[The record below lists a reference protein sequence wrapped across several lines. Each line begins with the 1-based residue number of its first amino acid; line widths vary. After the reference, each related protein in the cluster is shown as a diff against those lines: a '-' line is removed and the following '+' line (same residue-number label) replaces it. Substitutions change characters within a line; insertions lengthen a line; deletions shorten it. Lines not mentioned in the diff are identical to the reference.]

1 MATIKI
7 NDTQFEATLAQTS
20 DRLTLT
26 LNTAQTLDELA
37 ALFAP
42 GTAPEVRVLDYEG
55 LTAAIYSNRKIVEV
69 AVRIDGEDRRAVVS
83 LQVEPIEQS
92 VAERLQERL
101 DAQEQNTLQLRQTI
115 STQQATINE
124 QQRKIPHQQA
134 EIERQQDTISTQQVT
149 IDDQQQTIVAQQA
162 QIDELKQAVDIITAP
177 IDSLSPT
184 TGNEEVQP
192 NDQQA

>member
-7 NDTQFEATLAQTS
+7 NDTQLEATLAQTG

-26 LNTAQTLDELA
+26 LNTALPLDELA

-42 GTAPEVRVLDYEG
+42 GSAPEIRVLDDGG

-69 AVRIDGEDRRAVVS
+69 AVHLDGVERHAVVA
-83 LQVEPIEQS
+83 LLIELIEQS
-92 VAERLQERL
+92 MADKLQERL
-101 DAQEQNTLQLRQTI
+101 DAQEQTTQLLQQTI
-115 STQQATINE
+115 STQQATI
-124 QQRKIPHQQA
+124 
-134 EIERQQDTISTQQVT
+134 STQQTT
-149 IDDQQQTIVAQQA
+149 IDDQQQTIAAQQA
-162 QIDELKQAVDIITAP
+162 QIDELQQAVDIITAP
-177 IDSLSPT
+177 IDNLSPT